1 MFLAKLNASVMFDTD
16 DLAYEDQSFFVD
28 GSIDCIDQMELN
40 DCTLFNAR
48 EYGALE
54 CLNLKVEDVSE
65 FKEYYHTLSV
75 DEFKQEMI
83 KFVAELQRQ
92 AELEDQFE

>member
-1 MFLAKLNASVMFDTD
+1 MFLAKLNASVMFDTN

-28 GSIDCIDQMELN
+28 GSIGCIDQMELN

-54 CLNLKVEDVSE
+54 CIEVGDVGE
-65 FKEYYHTLSV
+65 FKEYYNILSV
-75 DEFKQEMI
+75 DQFKDEMI